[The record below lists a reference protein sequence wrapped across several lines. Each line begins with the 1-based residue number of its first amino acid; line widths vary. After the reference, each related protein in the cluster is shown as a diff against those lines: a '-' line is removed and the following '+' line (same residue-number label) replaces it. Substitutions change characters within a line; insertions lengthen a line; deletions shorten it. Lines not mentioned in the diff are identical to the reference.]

1 MKVMAIKLVTGEE
14 IIGKCTGTPEG
25 RIQITKAV
33 TLRMFPSQIAGGQPS
48 MGFQPFPTLSNPSV
62 TSSLMLEPLHVV
74 YSYEPDEPLVQ
85 EYERM
90 FAEGFD
96 NSAQII
102 TG

>member
-1 MKVMAIKLVTGEE
+1 MTVLALKLVTGEE
-14 IIGKCTGTPEG
+14 IIGKTAPTKEG
-25 RIQITKAV
+25 RIQVTQAV

-48 MGFQPFPTLSNPSV
+48 MGFQPFPTLTNPSKV
-62 TSSLMLEPLHVV
+62 SSLILEPLHVV
-74 YSYEPDEPLVQ
+74 YTYEPDEPLVA

-96 NSAQII
+96 SSAQII